1 MEDGNWYGVD
11 ATWYDKPDG
20 AGAEYFLAGSNTP
33 GSGQY
38 SFAGEHRQDT
48 HITAGEEYAFT
59 YPVLT
64 ADAVYRGKVVSEAE
78 GKWLYINEAEAKET
92 LSDEDIFRLIR
103 RNAHKGPFAGIRITR
118 KNVNKVIYANLV
130 NGVIPYLAENG
141 KLQIAFWDQTE
152 TTNQIIRWE
161 LTAPKQAGQD
171 LDGTVTAAKDADERW
186 NLTFSEVRFPAAAVS
201 VMYADSRMTEFYRL
215 LPEESKEERLPVYF
229 YTPEEENGERA
240 LVLEGY
246 YQHISEGELP
256 DGGLHGLFVP
266 DAGKLE
272 AGAVYIVETSR
283 YDWKLEYGYREEKDG
298 KELPGTIL
306 YYTSEEELTTALAEL
321 EISGVNVRIS
331 SEGEKQ
337 PEVITKELLAV
348 CASKGLNLEYIRKEE
363 DLAYGWKLQGIKT
376 SENGGF
382 EDFDLRVDIRMQG
395 EELPVEFLERTYV
408 QVTLGKIAPD
418 CEEASL
424 KLYQEGIS
432 SGFSG
437 TGDISLWQKNGDSL
451 TYLRTAKRDP
461 KDGNWVSFTLNS
473 VSEAA
478 ENEIYVLSAQSE
490 YGWQSLAEEDG
501 EWKVIYIEN
510 RTGKRV
516 TGWEIVEGRKCYF
529 DSEGYLCQGP
539 VKIGNIWYL
548 FGDYKDRTQGILSG
562 YRTYPLQT
570 AEEEEPSHG
579 YYTDA
584 NGVMQKGWQKINNI
598 WHYFSTEEGSY
609 GQELPS
615 DQEGYWVTMGEDSGE
630 MSGRRYYFKKNTT
643 LLKNWQTIDK
653 KKYFF
658 TKEGYTWTGWYPN
671 SSTKNAYYLNSL
683 GQMVTGY
690 VTITEGEENYHCFFN
705 GSGIRQ
711 YGWQKSE
718 NVWHYFQN
726 DAKAEDYGREIASV
740 NTSGYWYEMGGETY
754 YFLKNARLATGW
766 QTIDGRRYYFDS
778 QGKMCT
784 GIKKIGSKYYY
795 FRTGE
800 GWKGVM
806 GTGLFVDDEKT
817 YYAGSSGALLFGWQ
831 KIEGI
836 WRFFNH
842 ETGEE
847 EKGKVETNY
856 WATVYDEDGDI
867 AKIFYFINGTKIA
880 KGWQTIEGK
889 RYYFD
894 GNGILKTGFFQVG
907 KNTYYGRVADS
918 LEEYPGQVVSGEQ
931 KINGANYYFGSNY
944 VMSVGWQKIEGIW
957 SYFSMADEAPER
969 GMEQEISGLVQEDS
983 WYWYTVNDEKYCFR
997 KNTSLMKGW
1006 QTIDGKRYYMDPST
1020 GVVAKGKELKIGR
1033 YTYCFD
1039 EDGVMQKD
1047 TVVNGYGYNAKGYK
1061 VSGWQKLAG
1070 EWHYFD
1076 TQTWVEVSAERKAD
1090 YWITLKDAKDASGV
1104 YYFKNNKTLLKGW
1117 QTIEGK
1123 RYYFDSKTGILRTGD
1138 ENGLYAIGSNMYYL
1152 GQDGVLRCGWIRET
1166 EGKVYYA
1173 NTSGVL
1179 LSGWQKIENV
1189 WYYFDKGTRQQDPGA
1204 RVGNDYFATAT
1215 EDGVT
1220 NTYYFVNGKS
1230 LAKGFKTIKGCQ
1242 YYFDGSTGVLK
1253 TGFFKAGKTWYYF
1266 HEDRTPMTGWWKNP
1280 DTGKTHYFKN
1290 NGQAVTGW
1298 QNISG
1303 SRYYFDADGVMQT
1316 QRTLVGKTYYFFGPD
1331 GKMRTGFVKYCD
1343 TMYYFNGKGAMLK
1356 GWQTIDRQ
1364 RYYFDAE
1371 GAMQLGFVKL
1381 GKSTY
1386 YFDEKSKTMG
1396 QMLKGE
1402 QEIGGSTYYF
1412 NKSGVLLYGW
1422 QKVNNQW
1429 RFFDLTTGQER
1440 KTEITASYW
1449 ATVFM
1454 PDGTQERSFINKGTT
1469 VLKGF
1474 KTVEGKRRYFDANG
1488 FLWTQE
1494 KGWLTVSGNRFYFN
1508 QDGSVYQGFLEEN
1521 NEDGTESTYYLNAN
1535 GQMLKGWQTIKVD
1548 GVSEKYYFDPS
1559 DGKLWTGHNKIGKYW
1574 YYLDPDHQGRMA
1586 KGYLEVP
1593 ENGVV
1598 KGYYFN
1604 TGGVRQAGWQKVG
1617 GEWNYFDPSDGARC
1631 DVVVEEDYWATV
1643 TLPDRTKERAFIRNG
1658 TSVLK
1663 GWQTINGKRYYFD
1676 ENGFQWTENKGWL
1689 TIGIK
1694 QFYFDA
1700 EKDNSVYQ
1708 GFLDLRD
1715 KTDPETVHTYYLNA
1729 SGQALKGWQTIKV
1742 NGVSGKYYLDPADGR
1757 IWMGHNKIGKYW
1769 YYLDPGHQGR
1779 MVVGYIE
1786 DAEGDSYYYNT
1797 NGALLTGWHRLPG
1810 ETDYRYFDGA
1820 GDRGEGM
1827 RIGVERNLEK
1837 ETTTG
1842 ESGKKT
1848 YTYRWY
1854 TIKDEN
1860 CEANGSRYCFLN
1872 NSTLLKKRQS
1882 INGKYYW
1889 FHSSTGAL
1897 YTGYFAIGQNRY
1909 RANSDGSVYTGF
1921 DPEDPEANEDIYYY
1935 NVYGQQVT
1943 GWQTIEGAK
1952 YYFNANGIMLKGICW
1967 IGNKRYVFHPQ
1978 NGQMITDFVEIDG
1991 KIYYANANG
2000 TLKTG

>member
-1 MEDGNWYGVD
+1 MILKTDYSDTEFFVVEYRKKGEQYVNGGYSSEYEVGIPGSGLLVYRVNTAQETNYVGTMDLLYLFRPGDSYGSDGRELGEGTYNEAHLSQETGRTGYGSSNFEDSLAEGAITYSDGKNSGIVISNVGSASGDQITFDVTFYEEDEATKWRTVAAEEEGEITKTAASCMDTEGNLYFILEKESGSFLYQCKDGEFTRLGTAPGGSLHKLAWYDGQLYAGYLNSKYAVKLARWSGSSWKDLYTAPRETNEFGMTSDTGGVYLTYANTDGTKVYAVGYTGAGAAELGSQVAASTGYAANPSIAAENGSIVVMYREAFNNNRVLVKQYDSSTKSWSDVGSQSFSDNSGLVKIRGGKVYLMKNGTTFGNNAAYLYVYDLKKGGTWQQVGSNTYADSSIAEMDLCFTNGEPYVIYMSGAELRVTEVKRLSDDVWTNLGGSVAREIISGLNAYSFGGQIYVAYLNTVNQRVFVRKHDAESTGAEEGLEILPELTRVDGKNPFQVISGHAETESEISVSPQGAFGESFRDQLADSQARELYDLLVEKYITQGLAGEQTVDLITPVTFRAHAEGIYLVPDESDQGLAELADSFHLAYGAFYMDNPSVFWMQEMGYSLGDYTYEKNKEGGYTVTVTGISFFAGEYYPGVSGSKQITAYNAAVKKAKDEIGKGLNESDRYDQVKAICDYLCKQLEYNQDAADNLNDSNYGYAHTPATVFLGYKGKKSVMCEGYAKAFKILCDQLEIPCVLVVGQGGTPGSAAPHMWNYVQMEDGNWYGVD
-11 ATWYDKPDG
+11 ATWYDKTGG
-20 AGAEYFLAGSNTP
+20 AGSEYFLAGSNTP

-38 SFAGEHRQDT
+38 SFTGEHRQDM
-48 HITAGEEYAFT
+48 HITTGEEYAFV
-59 YPVLT
+59 YPVLA

-92 LSDEDIFRLIR
+92 LSDEDIFCLIR
-103 RNAHKGPFAGIRITR
+103 RNEHKGPFAGIRITR
-118 KNVNKVIYANLV
+118 KNGNKIIYANLV

-348 CASKGLNLEYIRKEE
+348 CASKGLNLEYVRKEE

-376 SENGGF
+376 PENGGF

-539 VKIGNIWYL
+539 VKIENIWYL

-615 DQEGYWVTMGEDSGE
+615 AQEGYWVTMGEDSGE

-690 VTITEGEENYHCFFN
+690 VEITEGEENYHCFFN

-718 NVWHYFQN
+718 NVWHYFQK

-740 NTSGYWYEMGGETY
+740 NTSGYWYEMGGDTY

-856 WATVYDEDGDI
+856 WATVYDEDGEI

-907 KNTYYGRVADS
+907 KNTYYGRMADS

-931 KINGANYYFGSNY
+931 EINGANYYFGSNY
-944 VMSVGWQKIEGIW
+944 VMSVGWQRIEGIW
-957 SYFSMADEAPER
+957 RYFSMADEAPER

-983 WYWYTVNDEKYCFR
+983 WYWYTVNGEKYCFR

-1020 GVVAKGKELKIGR
+1020 GVVTKGKELKIGR

-1076 TQTWVEVSAERKAD
+1076 TQTWVEVLAERKVD

-1123 RYYFDSKTGILRTGD
+1123 RYYFDSRTGILRTGD

-1152 GQDGVLRCGWIRET
+1152 GQDGVLRYGWIRET

-1179 LSGWQKIENV
+1179 LSG
-1189 WYYFDKGTRQQDPGA
+1189 
-1204 RVGNDYFATAT
+1204 
-1215 EDGVT
+1215 
-1220 NTYYFVNGKS
+1220 
-1230 LAKGFKTIKGCQ
+1230 
-1242 YYFDGSTGVLK
+1242 
-1253 TGFFKAGKTWYYF
+1253 
-1266 HEDRTPMTGWWKNP
+1266 
-1280 DTGKTHYFKN
+1280 
-1290 NGQAVTGW
+1290 
-1298 QNISG
+1298 
-1303 SRYYFDADGVMQT
+1303 
-1316 QRTLVGKTYYFFGPD
+1316 
-1331 GKMRTGFVKYCD
+1331 
-1343 TMYYFNGKGAMLK
+1343 
-1356 GWQTIDRQ
+1356 
-1364 RYYFDAE
+1364 
-1371 GAMQLGFVKL
+1371 
-1381 GKSTY
+1381 
-1386 YFDEKSKTMG
+1386 
-1396 QMLKGE
+1396 
-1402 QEIGGSTYYF
+1402 
-1412 NKSGVLLYGW
+1412 
-1422 QKVNNQW
+1422 
-1429 RFFDLTTGQER
+1429 
-1440 KTEITASYW
+1440 
-1449 ATVFM
+1449 
-1454 PDGTQERSFINKGTT
+1454 
-1469 VLKGF
+1469 
-1474 KTVEGKRRYFDANG
+1474 
-1488 FLWTQE
+1488 
-1494 KGWLTVSGNRFYFN
+1494 
-1508 QDGSVYQGFLEEN
+1508 
-1521 NEDGTESTYYLNAN
+1521 
-1535 GQMLKGWQTIKVD
+1535 
-1548 GVSEKYYFDPS
+1548 
-1559 DGKLWTGHNKIGKYW
+1559 
-1574 YYLDPDHQGRMA
+1574 
-1586 KGYLEVP
+1586 
-1593 ENGVV
+1593 
-1598 KGYYFN
+1598 
-1604 TGGVRQAGWQKVG
+1604 
-1617 GEWNYFDPSDGARC
+1617 
-1631 DVVVEEDYWATV
+1631 
-1643 TLPDRTKERAFIRNG
+1643 
-1658 TSVLK
+1658 
-1663 GWQTINGKRYYFD
+1663 
-1676 ENGFQWTENKGWL
+1676 
-1689 TIGIK
+1689 
-1694 QFYFDA
+1694 
-1700 EKDNSVYQ
+1700 
-1708 GFLDLRD
+1708 
-1715 KTDPETVHTYYLNA
+1715 
-1729 SGQALKGWQTIKV
+1729 
-1742 NGVSGKYYLDPADGR
+1742 
-1757 IWMGHNKIGKYW
+1757 
-1769 YYLDPGHQGR
+1769 
-1779 MVVGYIE
+1779 
-1786 DAEGDSYYYNT
+1786 
-1797 NGALLTGWHRLPG
+1797 
-1810 ETDYRYFDGA
+1810 
-1820 GDRGEGM
+1820 
-1827 RIGVERNLEK
+1827 
-1837 ETTTG
+1837 
-1842 ESGKKT
+1842 
-1848 YTYRWY
+1848 
-1854 TIKDEN
+1854 
-1860 CEANGSRYCFLN
+1860 
-1872 NSTLLKKRQS
+1872 
-1882 INGKYYW
+1882 
-1889 FHSSTGAL
+1889 
-1897 YTGYFAIGQNRY
+1897 
-1909 RANSDGSVYTGF
+1909 
-1921 DPEDPEANEDIYYY
+1921 
-1935 NVYGQQVT
+1935 
-1943 GWQTIEGAK
+1943 
-1952 YYFNANGIMLKGICW
+1952 
-1967 IGNKRYVFHPQ
+1967 
-1978 NGQMITDFVEIDG
+1978 
-1991 KIYYANANG
+1991 
-2000 TLKTG
+2000 